1 MPTNTKILFRP
12 AFCVRDENKVSE
24 KSRKFDFQGQKVK
37 KSESRQLPD
46 ISHPCLNTKMI
57 FFGFV
62 KINDEKIVPY
72 TTKEKVKYVPLS
84 YFLSDS
90 YSHSFDVND
99 LIKNKVDCWELEY
112 LRFCATILCSDN
124 ELVNCNIT
132 SLIECIVLLWSRLFC
147 SRMEFHDQ

>member
-1 MPTNTKILFRP
+1 
-12 AFCVRDENKVSE
+12 
-24 KSRKFDFQGQKVK
+24 
-37 KSESRQLPD
+37 
-46 ISHPCLNTKMI
+46 MI

-112 LRFCATILCSDN
+112 LKFCVTILCSDN

-132 SLIECIVLLWSRLFC
+132 SLIHSDVCN
-147 SRMEFHDQ
+147 